1 MNVLKKGAR
10 IGRKQVCVFSQA
22 VINHVGRRMCGQ
34 SRAISLGL
42 RVQFRVEEECL

>member
-10 IGRKQVCVFSQA
+10 IGQKQVCVFFQA
-22 VINHVGRRMCGQ
+22 VINHVGGCMCGQ

-42 RVQFRVEEECL
+42 RVLQTNK